1 MGSFAAP
8 IGHLSYSFRDLLIE
22 GSDSTLDF
30 SEDSLGLISF
40 LFSDTTNFT
49 QGSDLI
55 SISDIRNSQSVRL
68 DTAVDNSSTTNII
81 ITKEV
86 SRSFEFPSDNEDP
99 VDSIYYS
106 SGELVVSV
114 ESNFENFDYVLS
126 IGNVVNRSTNQ
137 AATFTQ
143 NSSST
148 LELSNYKI
156 VLKETSS
163 SVNNVYEFSL
173 NYTINLE
180 PGQSV
185 EENDSISVSI
195 SFLNQEFD
203 VLFGKFGQS
212 EIDLGDNKITIDFF
226 QDLGNKGFI
235 FQAPNIK
242 MDVLNSFGVPM
253 SLLLDSL
260 YGSKGDRRVYLE
272 GPVTSSPQI
281 LKAPQISAVG
291 STVSSQIAINGNN
304 STLQDLMEVAPSEI
318 GLKLRARLNPQDANA
333 GNFIQRSSEI
343 SIVTNMEVPL
353 SLKLDELKRRES
365 FDLGD
370 GLDFDEADS
379 ISIRVYAI
387 NEIPFSVLL
396 DLEFYDES
404 DTLVYETRFN
414 KVIETPFLNVDGSL
428 KQSRKNVADII
439 ISRAGVEALKT
450 AARMDA
456 IFTFNTPSSQ
466 TSEDI
471 FVKFF
476 ADAKID
482 ITLSAV
488 VTLSPEY

>member
-1 MGSFAAP
+1 MSRYLFLILLVFVLGCNINELEFDNIQRPNLMGSFAAP

-180 PGQSV
+180 Q
-185 EENDSISVSI
+185 NW
-195 SFLNQEFD
+195 
-203 VLFGKFGQS
+203 
-212 EIDLGDNKITIDFF
+212 
-226 QDLGNKGFI
+226 
-235 FQAPNIK
+235 
-242 MDVLNSFGVPM
+242 
-253 SLLLDSL
+253 
-260 YGSKGDRRVYLE
+260 
-272 GPVTSSPQI
+272 
-281 LKAPQISAVG
+281 
-291 STVSSQIAINGNN
+291 
-304 STLQDLMEVAPSEI
+304 
-318 GLKLRARLNPQDANA
+318 
-333 GNFIQRSSEI
+333 
-343 SIVTNMEVPL
+343 
-353 SLKLDELKRRES
+353 
-365 FDLGD
+365 
-370 GLDFDEADS
+370 
-379 ISIRVYAI
+379 
-387 NEIPFSVLL
+387 
-396 DLEFYDES
+396 
-404 DTLVYETRFN
+404 
-414 KVIETPFLNVDGSL
+414 
-428 KQSRKNVADII
+428 
-439 ISRAGVEALKT
+439 
-450 AARMDA
+450 
-456 IFTFNTPSSQ
+456 
-466 TSEDI
+466 
-471 FVKFF
+471 
-476 ADAKID
+476 
-482 ITLSAV
+482 
-488 VTLSPEY
+488 